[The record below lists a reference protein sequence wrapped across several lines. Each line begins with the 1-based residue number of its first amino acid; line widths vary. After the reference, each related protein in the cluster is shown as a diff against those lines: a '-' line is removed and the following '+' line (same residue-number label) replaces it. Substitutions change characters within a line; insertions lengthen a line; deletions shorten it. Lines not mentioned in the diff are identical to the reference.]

1 MMEYSPKSSP
11 RGSRSPAMAAGGGEG
26 GGGAGGGN
34 PLKFS
39 IALGGQKPT
48 IIQKGPFYLMKQE
61 TIPVSETGAN
71 NLMSSKGLESSYIKL
86 TTKKMKDSL
95 SSFLPSLPG
104 VVDTPGAEDNS
115 SLRGLIDKPPVGGK
129 ELHPLSH
136 AQLAGFRLHPG
147 PLPDQYRISMQVQTK
162 KKKKAKKSKHRG
174 GGETPLH
181 DASGGGGGLGSMGSM
196 GSLGSS
202 GTLGGSSVAADADDR
217 ERRREKKHKNKDKD
231 KDATE
236 SDKER
241 KKKKKEKKKKKNK
254 DDKD

>member
-1 MMEYSPKSSP
+1 
-11 RGSRSPAMAAGGGEG
+11 MASGEGAGGG
-26 GGGAGGGN
+26 GGGN

-39 IALGGQKPT
+39 ISLGGQKPA
-48 IIQKGPFYLMKQE
+48 IIQRGPFYLMKNDP
-61 TIPVSETGAN
+61 IPFSETGAN
-71 NLMSSKGLESSYIKL
+71 NLMQSKGLENSYIKL
-86 TTKKMKDSL
+86 TTKRMKDSL
-95 SSFLPSLPG
+95 SSFLPTLPG

-115 SLRGLIDKPPVGGK
+115 SLRGLIEKPPVGGK

-136 AQLAGFRLHPG
+136 ADLAGFRLHPG

-181 DASGGGGGLGSMGSM
+181 DPVGGGSGGIGISGATGG
-196 GSLGSS
+196 
-202 GTLGGSSVAADADDR
+202 DADDR

-241 KKKKKEKKKKKNK
+241 KKRKKEKKKKKNK